1 MAKTKVNT
9 VTIVKTVVPTKT
21 SAMPKTKGLTDMMKS
36 VK

>member
-1 MAKTKVNT
+1 MAKTKVKT

-21 SAMPKTKGLTDMMKS
+21 STMPKNKAGTDMMKS